1 MRPNITSNAAPGS
14 NRAIDNV
21 VAPDAEA
28 IIAAIRQ
35 RYPTRPN
42 APSIVGMNFD
52 LINQRHIGKLPRPN
66 EIIPS

>member
-1 MRPNITSNAAPGS
+1 MRPNMISKAAPGS
-14 NRAIDNV
+14 KSAIDIV
-21 VAPDAEA
+21 SKSDAEA